1 MPLPALVELPQLTA
15 LSLAWRRLVDL
26 KPVLMLVNNTG
37 LVCCWEQRGRW
48 QQRVVGWPEGVCRD
62 GVPLQREAVG
72 ELIADLIFDC
82 DCPGAELVLCL
93 PLQAASWCV
102 VDGYGSDGS
111 PGLVTQAL
119 QSVDLPFDLVESYI
133 TSLPVKEALAVVG
146 VSRSLIQGW
155 SEVAELADLPLRR
168 VDWLLT
174 AAQRALHQLTQT
186 WDGDLAW
193 LVLEEKSL
201 RLLLFR
207 QGVPEVDHALDAL
220 DPLACQREIRACVAT
235 WRARVASPPALGWWL
250 SVPSEQVDEWMPLVD
265 GAAGECCLNQPLPV
279 WAEPSDD
286 GTAAEVTDLPSA
298 LQQLALL
305 ALHREER

>member
-1 MPLPALVELPQLTA
+1 MPLPALGELPQLTA

-174 AAQRALHQLTQT
+174 AAQRSLDQLTQS

-207 QGVPEVDHALDAL
+207 QGVPEVDHALEQL
-220 DPLACQREIRACVAT
+220 DPLSCQREIRACVAA
-235 WRARVASPPALGWWL
+235 WQAMVDPPSALGWWL
-250 SVPSEQVDEWMPLVD
+250 SVPSEQVDAWMPLVD
-265 GAAGECCLNQPLPV
+265 GAAGECCLNQPLPT
-279 WAEPSDD
+279 WAELLEQ
-286 GTAAEVTDLPSA
+286 GAAGDVVDLPSS

-305 ALHREER
+305 ALHQEEP

>member
-1 MPLPALVELPQLTA
+1 MPLPALGELPPLTA

-26 KPVLMLVNNTG
+26 KPVLMLVSNTS

-62 GVPLQREAVG
+62 GVPLQRDAVG

-93 PLQAASWCV
+93 PLEAAAWCV
-102 VDGYGSDGS
+102 VDGYGADGS
-111 PGLVTQAL
+111 PGLLPQSL
-119 QSVDLPFDLVESYI
+119 QSIDLPFDLAESYV
-133 TSLPVKEALAVVG
+133 TSSPVQEALAGVG
-146 VSRSLIQGW
+146 VPRSLIQGW

-174 AAQRALHQLTQT
+174 AAQRALDQLTQA
-186 WDGDLAW
+186 WDGDLVW
-193 LVLEEKSL
+193 LVVEEKRL

-207 QGVPEVDHALDAL
+207 QGVPEVDHALEEHG
-220 DPLACQREIRACVAT
+220 PQACQREIRACVAA
-235 WRARVASPPALGWWL
+235 WQALVDSPSALGWWL
-250 SVPSEQVDEWMPLVD
+250 SVPSEQVDDWMPLVD
-265 GAAGECCLNQPLPV
+265 EESGECCLNQPLPT
-279 WAEPSDD
+279 WAEPSDQ
-286 GTAAEVTDLPSA
+286 GAAGDMTGFLSP
-298 LQQLALL
+298 LQQLSLL

>member
-1 MPLPALVELPQLTA
+1 VPLPALGELPQLTA
-15 LSLAWRRLVDL
+15 LSLAWRRLVEV
-26 KPVLMLVNNTG
+26 KPVLIAVNNTS
-37 LVCCWEQRGRW
+37 LVCCWAHGDGW
-48 QQRVVGWPEGVCRD
+48 QQRVVTWPEGVCRD

-93 PLQAASWCV
+93 PLEAASWCV
-102 VDGYGSDGS
+102 VDGYGADGS
-111 PGLVTQAL
+111 PGLLPHAL
-119 QSVDLPFDLVESYI
+119 QSHDLPFDLAESYV
-133 TSLPVKEALAVVG
+133 TSSPVQEALAVVG
-146 VSRSLIQGW
+146 VPRSLIQGW

-174 AAQRALHQLTQT
+174 TAQRALHQLTHM

-193 LVLEEKSL
+193 LVEEEKSL

-220 DPLACQREIRACVAT
+220 DPLARWREIRACVAEWQACAWT
-235 WRARVASPPALGWWL
+235 SSLGWWFT
-250 SVPSEQVDEWMPLVD
+250 VPAEQVDAWLPLVD
-265 GAAGECCLNQPLPV
+265 GAAGECCLNQPLPAWV
-279 WAEPSDD
+279 QPSDHGAAGD
-286 GTAAEVTDLPSA
+286 GIDLLSP
-298 LQQLALL
+298 LQQMALL